1 MKRSLTLE
9 QSKGQGPIRSYTV
22 ESVIRAATILKA
34 FRSSSEVAELRTLTS
49 RTGLNK
55 ATAFRLSETLV
66 EAGLLDRIGQ
76 QGYRLLIDM
85 TPSRRYRIGYGIQS
99 TVVSFTATVTDS
111 LKAAASASNFDL
123 FILNNNFS
131 AKTALLNAD
140 RFVREKVHLVINSQ
154 LDYRVT
160 AQIAAKFSDAEIP
173 FVALDMPHPGGF
185 YFGVDNYRAGR
196 LAGRHLAKWALKTW
210 QGEANEIVMIGADL
224 GGPHLKARLDGFHD
238 GLRESF
244 PKARNLQSVYLDTK
258 AQFEATLDAVRKY
271 LRRRKVKR
279 ALIGAV
285 NDTTA
290 LGALQAFRD
299 FAMEEECAIAGH
311 DACIEAREEMRR
323 PSSRLVCSIA
333 FFPETY
339 GASLIKIATDILDG
353 KPVPPATFIQHEL
366 VTPAN
371 VNQVYPND
379 SWMALPDRPLRL
391 AKA

>member
-99 TVVSFTATVTDS
+99 TVVPFTATVTDS